1 MDLLWFV
8 LMEERWQ
15 EEDLALAITM
25 VWALWTNR
33 NDIHHGGLR
42 KNGKQIFHWC
52 TQYLDEYWAAT
63 AIPIIYN

>member
-33 NDIHHGGLR
+33 NDIHQGGLR

-52 TQYLDEYWAAT
+52 TLYLDKY
-63 AIPIIYN
+63 